1 MITLPN
7 HKSAKKRVK
16 TNEKRRQR
24 NRASRSELRS
34 AISSLRSITNREEA
48 IQRYGHVTSLLDR
61 AVNSGLLHK
70 STANRRKSRLARSIS
85 RLG

>member
-1 MITLPN
+1 LPN
-7 HKSAKKRVK
+7 HKSCEKRVK

-34 AISSLRSITNREEA
+34 AISKLRTQTDREQA
-48 IQRYGHVTSLLDR
+48 QQRMGHVTSLLDR
-61 AVNSGLLHK
+61 AASSGLLHK
-70 STANRRKSRLARSIS
+70 RTASRYKSRLARFVS

>member
-7 HKSAKKRVK
+7 HKSCEKRVK

-34 AISSLRSITNREEA
+34 AISQLRTMTDREA
-48 IQRYGHVTSLLDR
+48 AAQRMGHVTSLLDR
-61 AVNSGLLHK
+61 AVNRGLLHK
-70 STANRRKSRLARSIS
+70 STASRYKSRLARHVS
-85 RLG
+85 RIG